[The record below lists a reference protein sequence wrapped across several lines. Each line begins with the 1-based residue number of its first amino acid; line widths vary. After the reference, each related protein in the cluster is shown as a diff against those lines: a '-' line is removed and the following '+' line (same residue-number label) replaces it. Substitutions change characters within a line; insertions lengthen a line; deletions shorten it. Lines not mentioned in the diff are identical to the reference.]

1 MHPDG
6 REVRLDELPLADEF
20 RDAETVRAEEIELSV
35 PDGRSVTTLVNATP
49 IRSADGAVESVVVRV
64 AFLDRCAQAMYE
76 RLPGS
81 DLSMFE
87 ALAFL
92 ERAASLRRK
101 PPE

>member
-1 MHPDG
+1 MIACALAEDEEERPDT
-6 REVRLDELPLADEF
+6 LLAL
-20 RDAETVRAEEIELSV
+20 TEEEQ
-35 PDGRSVTTLVNATP
+35 RTLY
-49 IRSADGAVESVVVRV
+49 DRV
-64 AFLDRCAQAMYE
+64 AFLDRCARAMYE